1 MTPDSTREASDTPAS
16 GAGEN
21 PSGTGGLPNIV
32 SAADRRLM
40 RRLTLILGFLF
51 LFVFAFSRL
60 QLLYGDKFYDV
71 TNTGRAQWI
80 WMPVRMVDGDPAAF
94 YATRDLDLPPGRQF
108 TQIKV
113 LGDPEYTLYFN
124 GVEIGG
130 RRVEEDIVL
139 DTYDVSKLAR
149 DKGNR
154 IVVAASSPNGVGG
167 LIVSVDLTQEFR
179 NYVVT
184 DRDWHIVPHWWPD
197 ILQRDHG
204 PILRPLLLGRPPARR
219 WNYLTRRPGRLLEPP
234 KSVLAPHAAFSF
246 RTSLA
251 DIQVLDGVAVTVSV
265 PVAATAYDFGI
276 GASGR
281 LRLTTPA
288 PSAAARVIRV
298 RFTTERSELYDVE
311 GGVTT
316 FTLAPGQRTVVDPE
330 PRVFRFAEVYGSGAK
345 ADLLQ

>member
-1 MTPDSTREASDTPAS
+1 MRLMPAIRASGLPGKRVEAQRAGITIAADMTPDSTREASDTPAS

-32 SAADRRLM
+32 SATDRRLM

-130 RRVEEDIVL
+130 RRGEEDHVL
-139 DTYDVSKLAR
+139 PPYHVREPGPDKSKPTL
-149 DKGNR
+149 
-154 IVVAASSPNGVGG
+154 
-167 LIVSVDLTQEFR
+167 LT
-179 NYVVT
+179 
-184 DRDWHIVPHWWPD
+184 P
-197 ILQRDHG
+197 
-204 PILRPLLLGRPPARR
+204 LRP
-219 WNYLTRRPGRLLEPP
+219 PG
-234 KSVLAPHAAFSF
+234 VC
-246 RTSLA
+246 
-251 DIQVLDGVAVTVSV
+251 
-265 PVAATAYDFGI
+265 
-276 GASGR
+276 
-281 LRLTTPA
+281 
-288 PSAAARVIRV
+288 
-298 RFTTERSELYDVE
+298 
-311 GGVTT
+311 
-316 FTLAPGQRTVVDPE
+316 
-330 PRVFRFAEVYGSGAK
+330 
-345 ADLLQ
+345 